1 MKYKDYVSCRGPSFL
16 ETQNFL
22 LLLSLG
28 LDIQYLIVTTIL
40 SILCTQM
47 TTSKLSNNPEPENST
62 QMYFSLSFPFLSSLQ
77 PPTLFFKHPYVLKGI

>member
-1 MKYKDYVSCRGPSFL
+1 MLNEIQRLGELQGTVISRDTKF
-16 ETQNFL
+16 F

-40 SILCTQM
+40 SILYTQM

-62 QMYFSLSFPFLSSLQ
+62 QIYFSLSFPFLSSLQ
-77 PPTLFFKHPYVLKGI
+77 PPTLFFKHH